1 MAMVVMEA
9 RFLISTEY
17 AMLAI
22 PVETAEVVKIS
33 KINRIEIPTPFV
45 LDRVNCY
52 YIEDS
57 KPTLIDAGVNTQEA
71 FDTLTSGIN
80 RCGGAIEGIKRIILT
95 HAHADHIGLLSRIV
109 GKSGADVYIHRLDAP
124 KMLDTGESGAAHLR
138 EKYRTFFVE
147 SGAPEPIVEEIL
159 SSLFNRL
166 RRYFCPF
173 EQVRTLSGSDIFS
186 FDSFDLETIH
196 TPGHSPGSICMFNR
210 EDGTLFSGDSL
221 LEKITSNPVVEVNPS
236 EENRGYRSLEK
247 YKQTLAM
254 LDEMPVKK
262 VLPGHGEGFSNHR
275 KRIRELLDHHE
286 ERAGQIIGILR
297 STDSGRP
304 AMGGMTRFMIMQRLF
319 HNLKGMDVFLGLSE
333 TQGSL
338 QILERSG
345 LVFSEQKGNQEIYF
359 FRSGFQG
366 IS

>member
-9 RFLISTEY
+9 RFLKSAEY
-17 AMLAI
+17 GMLAI
-22 PVETAEVVKIS
+22 PVKTAEVVKIS

-71 FDTLTSGIN
+71 LDTLTSGIN
-80 RCGGAIEGIKRIILT
+80 RCGGAIDGIKRIILT

-109 GKSGADVYIHRLDAP
+109 GKSGADVYIHRLDAV
-124 KMLDTGESGAAHLR
+124 KMLDTGASGAAHLR

-173 EQVRTLSGSDIFS
+173 EQVSTLSGSEIFS
-186 FDSFDLETIH
+186 FDSFDLEIIH

-236 EENRGYRSLEK
+236 EENRDYRSLEK
-247 YKQTLAM
+247 YKQTLGV

-262 VLPGHGEGFSNHR
+262 VFPGHGDWFLNHR
-275 KRIRELLDHHE
+275 NRIRELLDHHE
-286 ERAGQIIGILR
+286 ERTEQIMGILR

-304 AMGGMTRFMIMQRLF
+304 VMGGMTRFMITQKLF
-319 HNLKGMDVFLGLSE
+319 HDLKGMDVFLGLSE
-333 TQGSL
+333 TEGHL
-338 QILERSG
+338 QILQGKG
-345 LVFSEQKGNQEIYF
+345 LVFSEQKGAPKTYF
-359 FRSGFQG
+359 IRNGC
-366 IS
+366 